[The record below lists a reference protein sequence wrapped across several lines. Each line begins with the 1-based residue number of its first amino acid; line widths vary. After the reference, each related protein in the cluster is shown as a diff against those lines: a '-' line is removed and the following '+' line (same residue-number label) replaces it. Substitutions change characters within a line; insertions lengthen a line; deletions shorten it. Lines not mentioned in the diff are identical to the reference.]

1 MKLADR
7 QCQHKPAPLDGDA
20 ITLLMQ
26 EINSDWQL
34 SADSHSIAREF
45 KFKNYYETMAF
56 VNVVAMI
63 AHQQD
68 HHPDMKVGYNRC
80 NVAYSTH
87 SVGGLSDYDFICAA
101 KIDATLPL

>member
-1 MKLADR
+1 MQLADR
-7 QCQHKPAPLDGDA
+7 QCQHKPAPLADDA
-20 ITLLMQ
+20 IALLHN
-26 EINSDWQL
+26 EIHPDWQL
-34 SADSHSIAREF
+34 AADRQSIKRVF

-68 HHPDMKVGYNRC
+68 HHPEMNVGYNTC
-80 NVAYSTH
+80 SVAYSTH